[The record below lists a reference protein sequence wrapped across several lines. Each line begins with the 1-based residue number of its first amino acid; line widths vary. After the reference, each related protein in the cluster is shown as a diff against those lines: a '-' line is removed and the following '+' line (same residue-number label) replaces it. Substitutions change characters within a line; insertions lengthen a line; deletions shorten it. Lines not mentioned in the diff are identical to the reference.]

1 MAVKQYIN
9 KGENSLEDNYHETDA
24 RLTAKPE
31 QERTTVCDRHYLP
44 HNV

>member
-9 KGENSLEDNYHETDA
+9 KGENSLEDNCHDA
-24 RLTAKPE
+24 RLTAELK

-44 HNV
+44 HNM